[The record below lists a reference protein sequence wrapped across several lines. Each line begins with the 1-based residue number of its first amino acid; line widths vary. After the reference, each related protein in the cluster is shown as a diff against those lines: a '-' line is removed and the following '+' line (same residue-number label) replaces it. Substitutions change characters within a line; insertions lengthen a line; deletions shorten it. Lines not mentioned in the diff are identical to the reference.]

1 MHTYFQKKIC
11 MHIFMYEIHF
21 QYEQCCIQFWNFDGT
36 SLKVKV
42 ICGSPPKNSWLQPLQ
57 SVLSLGKVN
66 LELLGLRALR
76 KRTQHELISLQII
89 LGIFS
94 KDAIRMLNN
103 ENTCYVKRMLND
115 AKACYVETMA
125 CTTIY
130 LCHYSGGKW
139 ILWETMT
146 LHQAPTQEKPNV
158 IRVAGPCLL
167 PVGSISS

>member
-1 MHTYFQKKIC
+1 MHTYFQKKKIC

-21 QYEQCCIQFWNFDGT
+21 RYEQCCIQFWIFDGT

-66 LELLGLRALR
+66 LGLLGLRALR

-115 AKACYVETMA
+115 AKACYIKRLWHA
-125 CTTIY
+125 RPFIY
-130 LCHYSGGKW
+130 VI
-139 ILWETMT
+139 ILVVNGYC
-146 LHQAPTQEKPNV
+146 EKPWLC
-158 IRVAGPCLL
+158 IRHLHRRSQMWL
-167 PVGSISS
+167 E